1 MYQILWVFFPKYN
14 TCHTLCLERWACL
27 NLGVLWVVYQTAPGC
42 LLPSVSFLCLWCE
55 IVSWLQHLRIKSFWK
70 SGIFFFTSM
79 EEPYVRTQDQ
89 SHGTKM
95 PVFISHSMCY
105 HCTYH
110 HSDLECLNGMYSP
123 SRETSSIALEIRNVY
138 AIQSSI
144 KVSFLPWSSWVCRLW
159 WDSCIATN
167 QNELCPSS
175 PGIDNEKHQ
184 RRSTNQLKNVN
195 KSKKKQMFEENK

>member
-1 MYQILWVFFPKYN
+1 
-14 TCHTLCLERWACL
+14 
-27 NLGVLWVVYQTAPGC
+27 
-42 LLPSVSFLCLWCE
+42 
-55 IVSWLQHLRIKSFWK
+55 
-70 SGIFFFTSM
+70 M

-195 KSKKKQMFEENK
+195 KSKKKQMFEENQ